1 MKTTVSIYDFREAF
15 CKAGRENNFS
25 YDGLGLLYEFIQE
38 LEDSTNEEYELDVIA
53 LCCEWNEDTPENIV
67 ANYALDIEDD
77 GNLLNNVLDHLND
90 ETMMAGTTDAGT
102 IIYQQ
107 F

>member
-1 MKTTVSIYDFREAF
+1 MKTTVSLYDFR
-15 CKAGRENNFS
+15 REFADCRPDNFS
-25 YDGLGLLYEFIQE
+25 YEGLGLLFDYIEE
-38 LEDSTNEEYELDVIA
+38 LETGEGEEYELDVIA

-90 ETMMAGTTDAGT
+90 ETMVAGVTDAGT
-102 IIYQQ
+102 IVYLAY
-107 F
+107 